1 MKKAILFCYSIHHG
15 NTRKVLD
22 AVAAALPVRVV
33 DVPLREEV
41 DLTQYDLVGF
51 ASGIYMSRFGKPVE
65 NLIRELPGLSGKPC
79 FTMYTCGA
87 PAGEFAIGVQS
98 LLKAQGAVVEGGW
111 HCRGFDTFGP
121 FKLVGGIAKGRP
133 DGRDAEDAVRFVGS
147 LLGDSRDAAN
157 ITGNVRA

>member
-1 MKKAILFCYSIHHG
+1 MKKAILFCYSFHHG

-33 DVPLREEV
+33 DVPLKEEV
-41 DLTQYDLVGF
+41 DLAQYDLVGF

-65 NLIRELPGLSGKPC
+65 KLIRDLPGLSGKPC

-87 PAGEFAIGVQS
+87 PAGEFSGGAQA
-98 LLKAQGAVVEGGW
+98 LLRERGAVVEGAW

-133 DGRDAEDAVRFVGS
+133 NERDAEDAVRFVGS
-147 LLGDSRDAAN
+147 LLGDEREDF
-157 ITGNVRA
+157 